1 MAPESSNLSAPTM
14 AKNVKGKLYMMS
26 DLQGGW
32 VEVDKPK
39 KDYDFK
45 LNISADT
52 SKLMDSIK
60 SATES
65 IQDLGETWQAVSGS
79 IGTSGI
85 KYWGGEPVYTTTPY
99 WYDEPVYKPV
109 NKPVPISTPV
119 VEAEYDESLHTLV
132 MKVSVAVSE
141 YELDQYKGCTT
152 ALGEDIGDRMKK
164 QVVNLL
170 LERNKEQKEK
180 GA

>member
-1 MAPESSNLSAPTM
+1 MD
-14 AKNVKGKLYMMS
+14 KYKGDKGSLFFWS
-26 DLQGGW
+26 DLKGGW

-52 SKLMDSIK
+52 GEFMDSLK
-60 SATES
+60 VATES
-65 IQDLGETWQAVSGS
+65 IQDLGETWQSVSGS
-79 IGTSGI
+79 IGTSDI
-85 KYWGGEPVYTTTPY
+85 KYWGGKLVDATPY
-99 WYDEPVYKPV
+99 WYDEPMYKPV

-119 VEAEYDESLHTLV
+119 AEAEYDESLHTLV

-152 ALGEDIGDRMKK
+152 SLGEAIGDRMKK